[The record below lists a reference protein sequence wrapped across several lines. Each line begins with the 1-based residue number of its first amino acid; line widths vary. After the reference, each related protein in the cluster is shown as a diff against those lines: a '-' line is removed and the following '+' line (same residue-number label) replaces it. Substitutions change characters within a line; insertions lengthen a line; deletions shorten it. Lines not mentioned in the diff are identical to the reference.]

1 MMIQPG
7 MALVFANDCGANC
20 ATTFTCDGCGC
31 CEVSTST
38 EKCCCCGGGSDD
50 HASGSCCMG
59 STEPESSAFDHDT
72 ALSETLT
79 LKVIVINTAD
89 SVVMNELA
97 TAEMVSGCQ
106 CGIES
111 QPLGD
116 SSPMR
121 PTIQQ
126 RDVVAARFAD
136 LATIFGDAVPRVPRN
151 VGSEESISPPHFSQI
166 HLCIWRL

>member
-20 ATTFTCDGCGC
+20 AKTFTCDGCGC
-31 CEVSTST
+31 CEVSMST
-38 EKCCCCGGGSDD
+38 EKCNCCGGGSDE

-59 STEPESSAFDHDT
+59 STEPESSADDHNRG
-72 ALSETLT
+72 LSNTLA
-79 LKVIVINTAD
+79 LKVIVISTAD

-97 TAEMVSGCQ
+97 TAEMAPGCQ

-126 RDVVAARFAD
+126 RDVVAVRFAD
-136 LATIFGDAVPRVPRN
+136 LATIFGDAVPRPPRM
-151 VGSEESISPPHFSQI
+151 VGSEVAISPPHFSQI
-166 HLCIWRL
+166 QLCIWRL